1 MVMIFEKVMV
11 MDGYGLWVHG
21 YGWLWVMVMDLWL

>member
-11 MDGYGLWVHG
+11 MDGYGLWLGVVMG
-21 YGWLWVMVMDLWL
+21 YCYGYTKKK